1 VFPSFRWRSSLL
13 QPTPKPGAI
22 MTPELERKIWYAYR
36 DAHKAL
42 AAAADGDDVDPR
54 LAAYM
59 RKRAPE
65 AGPAKI
71 KAALKQLARDQERDP
86 TVQAMYFAAV
96 VSEWVPEASG
106 RDIMIA
112 MNNLARAMARN
123 DPDALALMGRIRLS

>member
-1 VFPSFRWRSSLL
+1 
-13 QPTPKPGAI
+13 

-42 AAAADGDDVDPR
+42 AAAADGGDVDPR